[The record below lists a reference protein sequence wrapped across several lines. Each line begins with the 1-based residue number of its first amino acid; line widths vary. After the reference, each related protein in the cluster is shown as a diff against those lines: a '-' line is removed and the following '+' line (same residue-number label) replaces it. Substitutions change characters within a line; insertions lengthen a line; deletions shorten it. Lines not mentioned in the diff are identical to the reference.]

1 MKEKQKNYEK
11 GITLIAL
18 VITIIVL
25 LILAGVTLRIVMNGG
40 IINKSQTA
48 VDKYTEESAR
58 EKLSL
63 AIFNYKMGVIT
74 GEAGE
79 IEGKK
84 HLNEYIEEIGGTIL
98 EETSDSYIIEL
109 DKYEFSVKKDNYEI
123 TSLGEVTG
131 EKPSITKS
139 EVILSNDKKSATI
152 KVTVSAVKGGTL
164 TVTIG
169 GKETTLENGTYNLT
183 VTNNDTYTIIVAEE
197 GTTRKA
203 IGTIEVSGIEKTK
216 YTVTIN
222 KGTGIESAT
231 ASQQVEEGNSIKIEA
246 KVQTGYEFIKWK
258 VTSGNESDVVNVT
271 SATTTVTPTG
281 NITIEATADEQ
292 AILSNINGST
302 NAKVGSGNFSYNNP
316 VIPVGF
322 KTSNEG
328 ASWSLSADGT
338 YVTGWNDGLVIQDGS
353 GNQFVWVPVDGTNV
367 KYDYHYSIGSQGS
380 ISLEQSLPSGITN
393 ENTQITTYKGF
404 YIARYEA
411 GIPETLTS
419 AISNTL
425 ARDTSGIPVSKKN
438 QVPWNYISWSQAK
451 ANAESMYKLTNTNN
465 HVQSTLITDRMWETT
480 MQWLEKANINVASD
494 SRSWGNYNNAEVTE
508 IMEYSVQGGTNWT
521 IISSSTKENNTDWLL
536 KTGHTD
542 YTSRKNIYDLAGN
555 LWEWTN
561 AKHDSITSEYTN
573 RGGYYGNDGMH
584 NPAAYRYGRTDKYDT
599 FVGFRVALF
608 VQ

>member
-1 MKEKQKNYEK
+1 MKEKQKIYEK

-25 LILAGVTLRIVMNGG
+25 LILAGVTLSIVFNGG

-48 VDKYTEESAR
+48 VDKYSEESAR

-63 AIFNYKMGVIT
+63 ATFNYKMGVIT

-79 IEGKK
+79 GKK
-84 HLNEYIEEIGGTIL
+84 TFNDYVTEIRGTAVYNESEKTYTVIIDGYKFTVKDITYEIISKGKTTG
-98 EETSDSYIIEL
+98 EETPVTPE
-109 DKYEFSVKKDNYEI
+109 VK
-123 TSLGEVTG
+123 
-131 EKPSITKS
+131 
-139 EVILSNDKKSATI
+139 
-152 KVTVSAVKGGTL
+152 
-164 TVTIG
+164 
-169 GKETTLENGTYNLT
+169 
-183 VTNNDTYTIIVAEE
+183 
-197 GTTRKA
+197 
-203 IGTIEVSGIEKTK
+203 K

-222 KGTGIESAT
+222 KGTGIESVT
-231 ASQQVEEGNSIKIEA
+231 ASQQVEEGKSLDIEA
-246 KVQTGYEFIKWK
+246 MVSNGYIFSKWNI
-258 VTSGNESDVVNVT
+258 TSGTGTIENEN
-271 SATTTVTPTG
+271 SATTKITPAG
-281 NITIEATADEQ
+281 DITIEATAGKQ
-292 AILSNINGST
+292 MAKITNGNNLT
-302 NAKVGSGNFSYNNP
+302 GNANGTLNGKFAEYNNP

-322 KTSNEG
+322 RTSNEG

-338 YVTGWNDGLVIQDGS
+338 YVTGWNDGLVIEDAETG

-367 KYDYHYSIGSQGS
+367 TYDYHYSKGSTGNT
-380 ISLEQSLPSGITN
+380 SLEESLPTGISS
-393 ENTQITTYKGF
+393 EDTQITTYKGF

-438 QVPWNYISWSQAK
+438 QVPWNYISWSKAK
-451 ANAESMYKLTNTNN
+451 ENAQNMYKLANTNN

-494 SRSWGNYNNAEVTE
+494 SRSWGNYKDAAVTG
-508 IMEYSVQGGTNWT
+508 ITEYSGDYGESWT
-521 IISSSTKENNTDWLL
+521 KVSSTTKGTSTMWLL

-542 YTSRKNIYDLAGN
+542 YTKIKNIYDLAGN

-561 AKHDSITSEYTN
+561 AKYSSFSDYIT
-573 RGGYYGNDGMH
+573 RGGSYGSNGRGY
-584 NPAAYRYGRTDKYDT
+584 PAAYRNHISDT
-599 FVGFRVALF
+599 GNKHLGFRVGLF